1 VPVAWSNS
9 SKLNRMTSIPSTQ
22 PLIEIK
28 NLHKVYQTPAGD
40 FTAVNG
46 ISLDVQRGEFV
57 AVIGKSGSG
66 KSTFINMITG
76 IDRPTSGEIV
86 IDGAPVHSF
95 NEGQM
100 AAWRGRNLG
109 IVFQFFQLF
118 PTLTILENVILP
130 MELNNLYSKRERKER
145 AMHLLEKVEMT
156 AQAHKLPSSISG
168 GQQQRVAIARALAN
182 DPPLLVADEPTG
194 NLDSKTAEKI
204 FSLFED
210 LVAAGTTILMVTHDS
225 DLARRVNRT
234 ILISD
239 GEVVNEYLVRA
250 LSTLTQDQLVEVSR
264 TIKPQI
270 FQPDSAIIRQGER
283 GDKFYILLDGKADVY
298 INMPGGSE
306 LKVNQLEPGQY
317 FGEMALLSG
326 GVRAATVKA
335 SQDSPV
341 SVVALDEKAFNALID
356 DSRSLREELM
366 GLVERRN
373 TYHQL
378 QTLSSLD
385 EHVLSSILKD
395 SKPIIYNEGQ
405 DIIKQGEVGD
415 SFYLLLDGQVDILIK
430 GEHGGEVPVNQLS
443 RGSYFGEMA
452 LMGNKRR
459 NATVRVSKGHSA
471 KLIELSVGVFD
482 RLEDSSEIFKT
493 HIYGAAGARKRQLE
507 DTRRQ
512 GSKNERAPHEDPA

>member
-1 VPVAWSNS
+1 
-9 SKLNRMTSIPSTQ
+9 MTSTHSTS

-28 NLHKVYQTPAGD
+28 NLRKVYQTPAGD

-46 ISLDVQRGEFV
+46 INVEVQRGEFV
-57 AVIGKSGSG
+57 AIIGKSGSG

-86 IDGAPVHSF
+86 IDGAPIHSF

-118 PTLTILENVILP
+118 PTLTILENIILP
-130 MELNNLYSKRERKER
+130 MELNKLYSKNERKER

-156 AQAHKLPSSISG
+156 EQAHKLPSAISG

-210 LVAAGTTILMVTHDS
+210 LVTAGTTILMVTHDS

-250 LSTLTQDQLVEVSR
+250 LSTLTQDQLVEISR
-264 TIKPQI
+264 TIQPQI
-270 FQPDSAIIRQGER
+270 FPPNSAIIRQGEK
-283 GDKFYILLDGKADVY
+283 GDKFYILLNGKADVY
-298 INMPGGSE
+298 IHKPGGSE
-306 LKVNQLEPGQY
+306 IQVSQLKPGQY
-317 FGEMALLSG
+317 FGEMALLGG
-326 GVRAATVKA
+326 GVRSATVKA
-335 SQDSPV
+335 SQDGPA
-341 SVVALDEKAFNALID
+341 SVVALDEKAFNSLINE
-356 DSRSLREELM
+356 SRSLREELM

-385 EHVLSSILKD
+385 EHVLNSILKD
-395 SKPIIYNEGQ
+395 NEPITYKEGHE
-405 DIIKQGEVGD
+405 IIKQGEVGD
-415 SFYLLLDGQVDILIK
+415 TFYLLLDGQVDVLVK
-430 GEHGGEVPVNQLS
+430 NEQDSEVLVNQIS
-443 RGSYFGEMA
+443 RGSFFGEMA

-471 KLIELSVGVFD
+471 KLIELSVGEFD
-482 RLEDSSEIFKT
+482 RLEDSSEDFRT
-493 HIYGAAGARKRQLE
+493 HIYGAAGARKQQLE
-507 DTRRQ
+507 NTRGQ
-512 GSKNERAPHEDPA
+512 VVEK